1 MSEEDPTTTET
12 APRRVALVSGS
23 SRGLG
28 LEAARQL
35 AEAGLRVVVT
45 GRDGLA
51 GKAAADKLAS
61 DGLEVLY
68 RPLDVEREDSVHA
81 IAEFI
86 ESEPALGRIDVL
98 VNNAGLCRGLDTEA
112 QTDTAPTILDA
123 PEGALRGSLDAGCL
137 GALRLSRA
145 LLPLMRRGGYGRI
158 VNLSSRAGRI
168 QGMDG
173 RHPGYSLAMLALN
186 ALTRMLAA
194 QLESEPILVNAVDP
208 GYRPTPSEHSR
219 EAPPPLA
226 EAAAEVVWAATLP
239 DDGPSGRLLRQRQ
252 AVET

>member
-1 MSEEDPTTTET
+1 MSEETATTTET
-12 APRRVALVSGS
+12 APTRVALVSGS

-28 LEAARQL
+28 LEVARQL

-68 RPLDVEREDSVHA
+68 RPLDIEREDSVHA
-81 IAEFI
+81 VAEFL
-86 ESEPALGRIDVL
+86 EAEPSLGRLDVL
-98 VNNAGLCRGLDTEA
+98 VNSAGLCRGLNAGEEA
-112 QTDTAPTILDA
+112 ETAPTVLDA

-137 GALRLSRA
+137 GALRLTRA

-158 VNLSSRAGRI
+158 VNLSSRAGRLE
-168 QGMDG
+168 GMDG
-173 RHPGYSLAMLALN
+173 RYPAYSLSMLALN

-194 QLESEPILVNAVDP
+194 QLEGEPILVNAVDP
-208 GYRPTPSEHSR
+208 GYKVAPPEGSR
-219 EAPPPLA
+219 EAPAPLA
-226 EAAAEVVWAATLP
+226 EAAAEVVWAASLP

-252 AVET
+252 AVDT